1 MRPRGAFSSAGRR
14 ALAAATTLVI
24 MAWTCSGKPAG
35 RFAPPQ
41 SQTGPAKVVY
51 AGVRSSRYGIK
62 PFPEPAAWVKAMRIM
77 ANDFPGATPCGIW
90 IVSTMSKTSRF
101 TRLEF
106 PAGRRTVPF
115 VEFEE
120 TDRHERYLSAFDVA
134 GIKVFLQVEPANA
147 AVPDLIDLVLGRYGH
162 HPCVVGFG
170 VDVEW
175 NKTADHPETGMA
187 VDDATA
193 RSWEERVK
201 AHNPAYR
208 LFLKHWD
215 EKWMPPR
222 YRGDIIFV
230 DDSQIFPDEE
240 SMIKEFSESW
250 APTFY
255 PNTVVFQVGYNSDR
269 PWWSKLSDPPKTL
282 GEAIRQKV
290 RQEMGIIW
298 VDFSLRDVLPVD
310 GDKRP

>member
-1 MRPRGAFSSAGRR
+1 LARR
-14 ALAAATTLVI
+14 ASAAAPALVI
-24 MAWTCSGKPAG
+24 LALACAEKPPGKL
-35 RFAPPQ
+35 APPQ
-41 SQTGPAKVVY
+41 AERGPSKVVY

-62 PFPEPAAWVKAMRIM
+62 PFPEPAAWVKAMRRM
-77 ANDFPGATPCGIW
+77 ADDFPGATPCGIW

-106 PAGRRTVPF
+106 PAEGRTVPF

-120 TDRHERYLSAFDVA
+120 TDRHERYLDAFDGA
-134 GIKVFLQVEPANA
+134 GIQVFLQVEPANA
-147 AVPDLIDLVLGRYGH
+147 EVPALIDLVLERYGR

-175 NKTADHPETGMA
+175 NKTADHPETGMP
-187 VDDATA
+187 VDDVTA
-193 RSWEERVK
+193 RAWEERVK

-215 EKWMPPR
+215 EKWMPPS
-222 YRGDIIFV
+222 YRGEIIFV

-240 SMIKEFSESW
+240 SMIREFSERW
-250 APTFY
+250 APTFS

-269 PWWSKLSDPPKTL
+269 PWWSKLPDPPKTL
-282 GEAIRQKV
+282 GEAIRQRI

-298 VDFSLRDVLPVD
+298 VDFSLRDVLLPD
-310 GDKRP
+310 GDKQP